1 MSVLRQFSNELEEL
15 VRGAAPGVAS
25 VAHARGAGSATVLA
39 PDGYL
44 LTNAHVVDGQ
54 AELRVRFADGR
65 RLPARIVGRDI
76 ATDLAV
82 LRVDAAG
89 LPALPLRERPDV
101 RVGQLVLAIGNP
113 LGFERSVSI
122 GVVSA
127 TGRAM
132 PVATGGVFDGFVQTD
147 AAINP
152 GNSGGPLV
160 DSEGHVVGINTAIAA
175 YAQGIGFAIPAK
187 TAAWVASVLTRRGT
201 VARPTLGI
209 EAHGVELAAAMSAT
223 TGVDRA
229 VRVVRVGPGGAAA
242 HGGIEDGD
250 LVLAANGNLV
260 GDIDD
265 LQRAMVLADGEA
277 ISLDILRDRDRRQRW
292 VLPHL
297 GTP

>member
-1 MSVLRQFSNELEEL
+1 MSVLRQLSDELEGL
-15 VRGAAPGVAS
+15 VRVTAPSVAS
-25 VAHARGAGSATVLA
+25 VGHPRGAGSATVLA

-54 AELRVRFADGR
+54 TDLRVRFADGQ
-65 RLPARIVGRDI
+65 RLPARTVGRDI

-101 RVGQLVLAIGNP
+101 RVGQLVVAIGNP

-122 GVVSA
+122 GVISA

-132 PVATGGVFDGFVQTD
+132 PLAKGGVFDGFVQTD

-160 DSEGHVVGINTAIAA
+160 DTEGRVVGINTAIAA

-187 TAAWVASVLTRRGT
+187 TAAWVASVLIRRGE
-201 VARPTLGI
+201 VARPTIGI
-209 EAHGVELAAAMSAT
+209 EAHGIELAAALSDE
-223 TGVDRA
+223 TGVSRA

-242 HGGIEDGD
+242 HGGILDGD

-265 LQRAMVLADGEA
+265 LQRAMVLAEGEA

-292 VLPHL
+292 VLPHPR
-297 GTP
+297 TS